1 MITIHSFSC
10 RLALHE
16 SSLGQRT
23 ASRNQKIIDFS
34 GNWPHLYAVDAAR
47 IRIVTEIKRRQVI
60 RAGTT
65 VEQMV
70 RAIADMIVTGL
81 FVPGERMDE
90 ISLAAR
96 FDVSRTP
103 VREALREL
111 GAMGLVDREPNRS
124 AVVANVTEAYL
135 HSMFEA
141 MSELEAICARLSAE
155 RMTVDE
161 RRSLELEHRA
171 SAKLVHA
178 GAEEGYAAHNT
189 EFHTRLYRGAHN
201 EHIFEL
207 VTQTRARLAPFR
219 RAQFR
224 LPGRLAKSYDEHDA
238 IVTAI
243 MRGDVAAAGQAAYSH
258 VAIVSD
264 ASITFA
270 TAKNA

>member
-1 MITIHSFSC
+1 MQY
-10 RLALHE
+10 E
-16 SSLGQRT
+16 MQSSEVKQ
-23 ASRNQKIIDFS
+23 
-34 GNWPHLYAVDAAR
+34 
-47 IRIVTEIKRRQVI
+47 IRRRQVI
-60 RAGTT
+60 RTGTT

-70 RAIADMIVTGL
+70 RAIADMIVTG
-81 FVPGERMDE
+81 VMHPGERLDE
-90 ISLAAR
+90 LSLAVR

-141 MSELEAICARLSAE
+141 MSELEAICARLAAE

-161 RRSLELEHRA
+161 RHALELEHRA
-171 SAKLVHA
+171 SARLVHA
-178 GAEEGYAAHNT
+178 NAQEDYAAHNT

-201 EHIFEL
+201 DHIYEM

-224 LPGRLAKSYDEHDA
+224 LPGRLAKSYDEHDV

-243 MRGDVAAAGQAAYSH
+243 MRGDSAAASQAAFSH

-264 ASITFA
+264 ASIVFA
-270 TAKNA
+270 SDKAE

>member
-1 MITIHSFSC
+1 M
-10 RLALHE
+10 
-16 SSLGQRT
+16 
-23 ASRNQKIIDFS
+23 NQ
-34 GNWPHLYAVDAAR
+34 L
-47 IRIVTEIKRRQVI
+47 KRRQVV

-70 RAIADMIVTGL
+70 RAMADMIVTGAL
-81 FVPGERMDE
+81 LPGEKLDE

-96 FDVSRTP
+96 FQVSRTP

-124 AVVANVTEAYL
+124 ATVANVTEAYL

-155 RMTVDE
+155 RMTIDE
-161 RRSLELEHRA
+161 RRGLEFLHRS

-178 GAEEGYAAHNT
+178 GANEEYAAHNT
-189 EFHTRLYRGAHN
+189 EFHSRLYRGAHN
-201 EHIFEL
+201 DHIYEL

-224 LPGRLAKSYDEHDA
+224 LPGRLAKSYDEHDV

-243 MRGDVAAAGQAAYSH
+243 MRGDAVAAGQAAYAH

-264 ASITFA
+264 ASVVFA
-270 TAKNA
+270 TVKGE

>member
-1 MITIHSFSC
+1 MK
-10 RLALHE
+10 
-16 SSLGQRT
+16 Q
-23 ASRNQKIIDFS
+23 
-34 GNWPHLYAVDAAR
+34 
-47 IRIVTEIKRRQVI
+47 IKRREVT

-70 RAIADMIVTGL
+70 RAIADMIVTGAIL
-81 FVPGERMDE
+81 PGEKLDE
-90 ISLAAR
+90 VSLAVR

-124 AVVANVTEAYL
+124 AVVADVTEAYL

-141 MSELEAICARLSAE
+141 MAELESICARLSAE

-161 RRSLELEHRA
+161 RRILEREHHA
-171 SAKLVHA
+171 SARLVHLA
-178 GAEEGYAAHNT
+178 AEEDYAAYNIA
-189 EFHTRLYRGAHN
+189 FHTRLYRGAHN
-201 EHIFEL
+201 DHIFEL

-224 LPGRLAKSYDEHDA
+224 LPGRLARSYDEHDM

-243 MRGDVAAAGQAAYSH
+243 MRADAVSAGKAAYSH
-258 VAIVSD
+258 VSIVSD
-264 ASITFA
+264 ASIVFA
-270 TAKNA
+270 SAKGSD

>member
-1 MITIHSFSC
+1 MQM
-10 RLALHE
+10 RNVKQAR
-16 SSLGQRT
+16 QR
-23 ASRNQKIIDFS
+23 
-34 GNWPHLYAVDAAR
+34 
-47 IRIVTEIKRRQVI
+47 EVI

-70 RAIADMIVTGL
+70 RAIADMIVTGVIL
-81 FVPGERMDE
+81 PGEKLDE
-90 ISLAAR
+90 ISLAGR

-111 GAMGLVDREPNRS
+111 VAMGLVDREPNRS
-124 AVVANVTEAYL
+124 ATVANVTEAYL

-141 MSELEAICARLSAE
+141 MAELEAICARLSAE

-161 RRSLELEHRA
+161 RRTLEAEHRA
-171 SAKLVHA
+171 SARLVHA
-178 GAEEGYAAHNT
+178 GAEEDYAAHNT

-201 EHIFEL
+201 DHIFEL
-207 VTQTRARLAPFR
+207 VTETRARLAPFR

-224 LPGRLAKSYDEHDA
+224 LQGRLAKSYDEHDV

-243 MRGDVAAAGQAAYSH
+243 MRADAAAARQAAYSH

-264 ASITFA
+264 ASIVFA
-270 TAKNA
+270 STKGE

>member
-1 MITIHSFSC
+1 MIQ
-10 RLALHE
+10 L
-16 SSLGQRT
+16 
-23 ASRNQKIIDFS
+23 
-34 GNWPHLYAVDAAR
+34 
-47 IRIVTEIKRRQVI
+47 KRRQVV
-60 RAGTT
+60 RTGTT

-70 RAIADMIVTGL
+70 RAMADMIVTGAL
-81 FVPGERMDE
+81 LPGEKLDE

-96 FDVSRTP
+96 FQVSRTP

-124 AVVANVTEAYL
+124 ATVANVTEAYL

-155 RMTVDE
+155 RMTIDE
-161 RRSLELEHRA
+161 RRGLEFLHRS

-178 GAEEGYAAHNT
+178 GANEEYAAHNT
-189 EFHTRLYRGAHN
+189 EFHSRLYRGAHN
-201 EHIFEL
+201 DHIYEL

-224 LPGRLAKSYDEHDA
+224 LPGRLAKSYDEHDV

-243 MRGDVAAAGQAAYSH
+243 MRGDAVAAGQAAYAH

-264 ASITFA
+264 ASVVFA
-270 TAKNA
+270 TVKGE

>member
-1 MITIHSFSC
+1 MQNFPVS
-10 RLALHE
+10 
-16 SSLGQRT
+16 Q
-23 ASRNQKIIDFS
+23 
-34 GNWPHLYAVDAAR
+34 
-47 IRIVTEIKRRQVI
+47 IKRRQVI
-60 RAGTT
+60 RTGTT

-70 RAIADMIVTGL
+70 RAIADMIVTGVL
-81 FVPGERMDE
+81 APGEKMDE
-90 ISLAAR
+90 LSLATR

-124 AVVANVTEAYL
+124 AVVANVTEGYL

-155 RMTVDE
+155 RMTVEE
-161 RRSLELEHRA
+161 RRCLELEHRA

-178 GAEEGYAAHNT
+178 GADEDYAAYNI

-201 EHIFEL
+201 DHIFEL

-224 LPGRLAKSYDEHDA
+224 LPGRLARSYDEHDV

-243 MRGDVAAAGQAAYSH
+243 MRGEAAAAGQAAYSH

-264 ASITFA
+264 ASIVFA
-270 TAKNA
+270 STKRN